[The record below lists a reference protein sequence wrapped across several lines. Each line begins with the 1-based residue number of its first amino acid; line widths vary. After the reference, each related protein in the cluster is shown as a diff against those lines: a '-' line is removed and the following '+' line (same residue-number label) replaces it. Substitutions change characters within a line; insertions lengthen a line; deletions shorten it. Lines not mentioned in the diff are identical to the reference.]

1 YADHPHYDPLFVSP
15 VDCAERTIALIQ
27 REAEHARAKRPAR
40 IIAKMNAL
48 LDKSII
54 QALYRASQSGVEV
67 DLSVRGLCAVRPGV
81 RGVSDRIRVRS
92 VVGRLLEHS
101 RIYSFANAGDEE
113 LYLGSADWMP
123 RNLYE
128 RVEVVF
134 PVFDPLL
141 RQRVR
146 QEILEA
152 YLSDTAKARILEASG
167 EYVRAGTRV
176 DGRRRTP
183 PLRFNA

>member
-1 YADHPHYDPLFVSP
+1 
-15 VDCAERTIALIQ
+15 
-27 REAEHARAKRPAR
+27 PAR
-40 IIAKMNAL
+40 IIGKMNAL

-54 QALYRASQSGVEV
+54 QALYHASQAGVEI
-67 DLSVRGLCAVRPGV
+67 DLIVRGMCALRPGL
-81 RGVSDRIRVRS
+81 RGISDRIRVRS
-92 VVGRLLEHS
+92 IVGRLLEHS

-152 YLSDTAKARILEASG
+152 YLADTAKARILQPTG
-167 EYVRAGTRV
+167 EYIRAGTRV

-183 PLRFNA
+183 PIPFNAQEFLIGLAEGKQSLTAIPPASVRPLRARYPQRIEQA